1 MKHTFTTT
9 HIVMA
14 SAVFLLAG
22 TLLGS
27 TTTVHLP
34 NPIRNMGG
42 HNMDDTAPRDIGV
55 RNMTDMMHDMAGS
68 LAGKTG
74 NEFDIAFLNEMIIH
88 HQGAVDMAQ
97 MVLTSS
103 KRPELIS
110 LARDIIRTQE
120 AEIKMM
126 QNWKTEWTKT
136 STSAPTERGVSIT
149 GTISSVDT
157 GCFYDAICSVTIN
170 KTQKIILITGGRM
183 PPQQEVGK
191 MIGFD
196 GVGDLEQNIGKTLTG
211 YVKKVSENEYTIYG
225 DANYFVELKK

>member
-1 MKHTFTTT
+1 
-9 HIVMA
+9 MA
-14 SAVFLLAG
+14 SAVFLLIG

-34 NPIRNMGG
+34 NPIQGMSG
-42 HNMDDTAPRDIGV
+42 HNMDDMTARDIGV
-55 RNMTDMMHDMAGS
+55 RNMTDMMHDMTSS

-74 NEFDIAFLNEMIIH
+74 NEFDVAFLDEMIIH

-97 MVLTSS
+97 MALTSS
-103 KRPELIS
+103 KKPELIS
-110 LARDIIRTQE
+110 LARDIIDTQE
-120 AEIKMM
+120 TEIKMM
-126 QNWKTEWTKT
+126 QGWKAEWTKT
-136 STSAPTERGVSIT
+136 STPTERGVSIT

-183 PPQQEVGK
+183 PPQQEAGK